1 MGLVNPSV
9 VFADVDKVYEPAP
22 AWLKMLVKTPI
33 RRPIRALQG
42 VSFEVS
48 PGEICAVVGPNG
60 AGKTTLFRI
69 LVGLTTPTK
78 GHATVLGFD
87 AVNQSLQ
94 IRRRVGWL
102 PTEDASLL
110 QRLTC
115 ADNLRFNGRLKGLSG
130 RSLEIAIHDALEIVG
145 LRDLAQTAVLTLSS
159 GMKARLRLARAIM
172 HKPDV
177 LVLDEPTATVDPV
190 GAYVLLNLIV
200 DIVRQGDLA
209 ALISSHRLD
218 EIEALHSHV
227 VLLNRGHLLYDGDL
241 DDLRRTI
248 DRPHLELVFGTQQ
261 KVSDART
268 YLENIP
274 SIEVIKTI
282 GSDIHVAVRG
292 GVPVGPVLAG
302 LGTTL
307 PDLLEIRQVKVP
319 LRDLLAEIYGAADG

>member
-1 MGLVNPSV
+1 MNTSV
-9 VFADVDKVYEPAP
+9 VFAEVDKVYEPAP

-33 RRPIRALQG
+33 RRPIRALEG
-42 VSFEVS
+42 VSFDVR

-78 GHATVLGFD
+78 GYASVLGFD

-115 ADNLRFNGRLKGLSG
+115 ADNLRFHGRLKGLSG
-130 RSLEIAIHDALEIVG
+130 RGLESAIHEALEVVG
-145 LRDLAQTAVLTLSS
+145 LRDIAQTAVLTLSS

-172 HKPDV
+172 HKPRV

-190 GAYVLLNLIV
+190 GAFALLNLIV

-227 VLLNRGHLLYDGDL
+227 VLLNRGKLLYDGDL
-241 DDLRRTI
+241 DDLRRDI
-248 DRPHLELVFGTQQ
+248 DRPRLELIFGSRQGLTGA
-261 KVSDART
+261 ST
-268 YLENIP
+268 YLAALP
-274 SIEVIKTI
+274 SVEIIKTI
-282 GSDIHVAVRG
+282 DNEIHLSVHRG
-292 GVPVGPVLAG
+292 APVGPILAG
-302 LGTTL
+302 LGNGL

-319 LRDLLAEIYGAADG
+319 LRELLAEIYGAAEG